1 MRPRLGCGTRKTF
14 VSSPLTVWADT
25 NVLLRIITG
34 DPPKMVEEVR
44 QLAQKVDQGQIV
56 LKIPSIVIAEC
67 CWVLESLYGYNPPDI
82 ARSLTSI
89 INAKGMDAEEKSLVL
104 EALRD
109 YDQQRVDYI
118 DAYIAAKARS
128 SSHPYVVTWNYKHFS
143 RLRVK
148 HNKPH
153 QVQP

>member
-1 MRPRLGCGTRKTF
+1 M
-14 VSSPLTVWADT
+14 SSPLTVWADS

-34 DPPKMVEEVR
+34 DPPKMAEEVKE
-44 QLAQKVDQGQIV
+44 LAHKVDQNQV
-56 LKIPSIVIAEC
+56 VVKIPSIAIAEC

-82 ARSLTSI
+82 AQALTNI
-89 INAKGMDAEEKSLVL
+89 INAKGMGAEEKTLVL

-109 YDQQRVDYI
+109 YDQQHVDYI
-118 DAYIAAKARS
+118 DAYIAAKARAS
-128 SSHPYVVTWNYKHFS
+128 AHPYVVTWNQKHFA

-148 HNKPH
+148 HGKPH

>member
-1 MRPRLGCGTRKTF
+1 MN
-14 VSSPLTVWADT
+14 SPLTVWSDT

-34 DPPKMVEEVR
+34 DPPKMVEEVK
-44 QLAQKVDQGQIV
+44 QLVQMVDQGQLV

-82 ARSLTSI
+82 AQALINI
-89 INAKGMDAEEKSLVL
+89 INAKGMDMEEKSLVL

-109 YDQQRVDYI
+109 YDQQHVDYI

-128 SSHPYVVTWNYKHFS
+128 SSHPYVVTWNHKHFS

-148 HNKPH
+148 HDKPH
-153 QVQP
+153 QVQF